1 MQDGFAEAFLHAPH
15 RILGIRLRPFC
26 ACHFLH
32 LDAIKNPLVRNRHN
46 IDASQLL
53 YALKVCNLKPA
64 FDCGVWQI
72 KPEQI
77 RFTFRDKFRLA
88 RLCNKGLQAGII
100 KQWEAYQ
107 EDYLALPNRMEC
119 SDYNP
124 APLSSPGVVASVTSA
139 LEFMP
144 EERAWTMP
152 LGTMYTY
159 AEVRAELKGAKI
171 RFEPSEEDKEEIL
184 AQLKEAEEAGR
195 KLLEERMAKN
205 GND

>member
-15 RILGIRLRPFC
+15 RILGIRLRPFS

-32 LDAIKNPLVRNRHN
+32 LDAIKNPLVREGEDA
-46 IDASQLL
+46 DASQLL
-53 YALKVCNLKPA
+53 YALKVCSLEPVL
-64 FDCGVWQI
+64 DCGVWQI
-72 KPEQI
+72 QPEKI
-77 RFTFRDKFRLA
+77 KFTWLDRFRIGKM
-88 RLCNKGLQAGII
+88 CNKRFQPEIL

-107 EDYLALPNRMEC
+107 ADYLALPERMEY
-119 SDYNP
+119 SDHKP

-139 LEFMP
+139 LDTLP

-171 RFEPSEEDKEEIL
+171 RFKPSKEDEEEIL
-184 AQLKEAEEAGR
+184 AQLKEAEEIGQ
-195 KLLEERMAKN
+195 KLLKERMSKN
-205 GND
+205 GNA

>member
-32 LDAIKNPLVRNRHN
+32 LDAVKNPLVREGQQ

-53 YALKVCNLKPA
+53 YALKVCAQDPV

-72 KPEQI
+72 KPEDI
-77 RFTFRDKFRLA
+77 KFTFQDKFRLA
-88 RLCNKGLQAGII
+88 KLCSKAKQARII
-100 KQWEAYQ
+100 KEWEAYQ
-107 EDYLALPNRMEC
+107 SDYLALPERMEYE
-119 SDYNP
+119 DHKP
-124 APLSSPGVVASVTSA
+124 APLSAPGIVASVTSA
-139 LEFMP
+139 MEYIP

-152 LGTMYTY
+152 LGTLYTY

-171 RFEPSEEDKEEIL
+171 RFCPSKGEQEEIME
-184 AQLKEAEEAGR
+184 QLREADEIGQ
-195 KLLEERMAKN
+195 KLLAERMSKN
-205 GND
+205 GDA